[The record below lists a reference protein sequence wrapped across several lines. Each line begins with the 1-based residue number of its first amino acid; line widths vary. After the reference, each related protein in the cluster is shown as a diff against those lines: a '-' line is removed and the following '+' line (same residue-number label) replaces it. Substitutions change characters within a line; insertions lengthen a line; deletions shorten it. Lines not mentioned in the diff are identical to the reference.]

1 MMTASGRF
9 THNPLSNDDK
19 DLLLSNGYVPGE
31 LEPDEERD
39 LLEDL
44 RQQSGDDE
52 GIEPLSDVVMPDEY
66 DGTE

>member
-1 MMTASGRF
+1 MNSSRHYSF
-9 THNPLSNDDK
+9 DPLLNDDR

-31 LEPDEERD
+31 LPLEEEQE
-39 LLEDL
+39 LLADL
-44 RQQSGDDE
+44 RMQSGDEE

>member
-1 MMTASGRF
+1 MPANDRF

-19 DLLLSNGYVPGE
+19 DLLLSNGYIPGE
-31 LEPDEERD
+31 LPGDEEYDLLRD
-39 LLEDL
+39 LRE
-44 RQQSGDDE
+44 QSGDDE

>member
-1 MMTASGRF
+1 MVGSGKF

-31 LEPDEERD
+31 LTSDEEYD

-44 RQQSGDDE
+44 REQTGDEE
-52 GIEPLSDVVMPDEY
+52 GIEPLSDVVMPDED
-66 DGTE
+66 DGTK

>member
-1 MMTASGRF
+1 MAVGGKF

-31 LEPDEERD
+31 LDPDEERD

-44 RQQSGDDE
+44 REQTGDEE
-52 GIEPLSDVVMPDEY
+52 GIEPLSDVVMPDED

>member
-1 MMTASGRF
+1 MTPGGNF

-31 LEPDEERD
+31 LSPDEERE
-39 LLEDL
+39 LLVDL
-44 RQQSGDDE
+44 REQSGDDE
-52 GIEPLSDVVMPDEY
+52 GIEPLSDVVMPDED

>member
-1 MMTASGRF
+1 MTIRDRF

-31 LEPDEERD
+31 LAPDDELDLLRD
-39 LLEDL
+39 L
-44 RQQSGDDE
+44 RMQSGDDE
-52 GIEPLSDVVMPDEY
+52 GVEPLSDIVMPDEY